1 MADWVPVEVELW
13 VEVLVELVVPELVEE
28 DFVSEELSET
38 RSYSIAL

>member
-38 RSYSIAL
+38 RSYSTAM